1 MIRLIFAN
9 MEVSMRFANI
19 FFDGDRKSAINIGDD
34 LQLIAIEN
42 LYKEMGVDYNEVI
55 RIGLSQLSSYDGEYV
70 ILPISFPLY
79 GYREELYITMFSPKI
94 IPVFLGL
101 SIMSGNISEEEV
113 IYLRR
118 FEPIGC
124 RDYYTVELLRGK
136 NICAY
141 LNGCMTATLPHAGSV
156 KGSEVYLVDV
166 SQKYRPYIPQD
177 LLKNAKI
184 TSQILHDC
192 DDPENAVKERLKDY
206 VNNARLVI
214 TTRLHC
220 AWPCLALGIPVIL
233 MKDRF
238 SFRFTAL
245 SRLLHI
251 YTEDEFETINWNP
264 SSVNYEPLKKAI
276 INNAIERILAAHDKY
291 SHMFDISQFYETN
304 TLMHPTFVEHYDN
317 VVLDIQRR
325 FHKDEKILYAVWG
338 ITQKAD
344 MICTYMENNYENSRL
359 VSVYDRNKKVNFH
372 GIKSTQDTNLL
383 TQPDVFVFVTA
394 ATANEAAIQLFKSAG
409 KSDYHIS
416 TDGIGE

>member
-1 MIRLIFAN
+1 MK
-9 MEVSMRFANI
+9 FANI
-19 FFDGDRKSAINIGDD
+19 FFDGNRKSSINIGDD

-42 LYKEMGVDYNEVI
+42 LYKKMGINYNEVI
-55 RIGLSQLSSYDGEYV
+55 RIGLSQLATYDGEYV
-70 ILPISFPLY
+70 ILPVSFPLY

-94 IPVFLGL
+94 IPVFLGI

-124 RDYYTVELLRGK
+124 RDYYTVELLRKK

-141 LNGCMTATLPHAGSV
+141 LNGCMTATLPHADSR
-156 KGSEVYLVDV
+156 KGNDVYLVDIP
-166 SQKYRPYIPQD
+166 QKYHSYIPQD
-177 LLKNAKI
+177 LLKNAII

-192 DDPENAVKERLKDY
+192 DKPENAVKERLKDY
-206 VNNARLVI
+206 ANNARLVI

-245 SRLLHI
+245 SRLLHV

-264 SSVNYEPLKKAI
+264 SPVEYEPLKNAI

-291 SHMFDISQFYETN
+291 SHMFDISQFYETD
-304 TLMHPTFVEHYDN
+304 TLMHPIFVEHYDN
-317 VVLDIQRR
+317 VVLDIQER
-325 FHKDEKILYAVWG
+325 FRKDEEILYAIWG

-344 MICTYMENNYENSRL
+344 MICTYMKNNYKNSRL
-359 VSVYDRNKKVNFH
+359 VAVYDRNKKVNFH
-372 GIKSTQDTNLL
+372 GIKSTQDTNML

-394 ATANEAAIQLFKSAG
+394 ATANEAAIQLFKNAG